1 MQKGSK
7 MRTNGLILGTLITI
21 ASACSPTV
29 GHVKPKTLDMAIN
42 EEGRR
47 CAGQIRQC
55 KIDHFKK
62 NPNASKTEPIT
73 ECDEIKNK
81 CLQAAEEKL
90 NIN

>member
-42 EEGRR
+42 EEGRI
-47 CAGQIRQC
+47 CAGKIRQC
-55 KIDHFKK
+55 REDHFKK
-62 NPNASKTEPIT
+62 TPNASQTESIP
-73 ECDEIKNK
+73 ECNEVRDK